1 MARLY
6 PDETSHVAVKVFWL
20 YGVFTLIS
28 NVTFLIGYYLLPEG
42 ILRQSPQAAVGRV
55 IAAAP
60 TFMSELLLTLL
71 FNLGL
76 VVTIAV
82 VMNLNRVKGFPVG
95 YLFPFMLG
103 VVSGLIPGTNSFA
116 ASDLNDFNVRDG
128 MALGISIG
136 NVEMLGYLC
145 VIAATVRFGVYEYR
159 SWWRW
164 RGEWKPVKTMA
175 LREVKLTR
183 AEIVALVVGLGLVII
198 AAVRETMMARG
209 AV

>member
-6 PDETSHVAVKVFWL
+6 PDETIHVAVRVVWL

-28 NVTFLIGYYLLPEG
+28 NATFFIGYYLLPEG
-42 ILRQSPQAAVGRV
+42 VLRQSPQAAVGRV

-60 TFMSELLLTLL
+60 TFMSELLLTLV

-95 YLFPFMLG
+95 YLFPFILG

-116 ASDLNDFNVRDG
+116 ASDLNDFNVREG

-145 VIAATVRFGVYEYR
+145 VIAATVRYGVYEYR

-164 RGEWKPVKTMA
+164 RGEWKAVKTKA
-175 LREVKLTR
+175 ISEVKLSR
-183 AEIVALVVGLGLVII
+183 AEIVTFAVGVGLVIV
-198 AAVRETMMARG
+198 AAVRETMMARD
-209 AV
+209 AL